1 MSDNEVLVDE
11 QSPTVNSQLD
21 AMTAKKQKK
30 IKALKVKK
38 ERKTIGFYLSSA
50 WISIV
55 MFLAFFGWILPT
67 PQWDEASYESLGV
80 APFSSG
86 HILGTTGDGYDM
98 MASVVNGAKISI
110 IVSLVAVLIGG
121 SIGSFIGI
129 TAAYFRGKYDFAVT
143 MIFNIMLSIPNLV
156 LSLALLSVLAYSDE
170 NHPASMTRRV
180 IVLII
185 SLIIVI
191 IPILG
196 RIARGSALQWGSRE
210 FVLASKSMG
219 SKNFFI
225 IRKHILPNVAPAIL
239 AIGFLAVGSV
249 IIVEG
254 SLALLGIGIPGG
266 ASWGSMLAN
275 GRGNI
280 EYSPH
285 EVYVPALCIAFTVI
299 SFNWFGDYVRIK
311 LDKRESKI

>member
-1 MSDNEVLVDE
+1 MPE
-11 QSPTVNSQLD
+11 NSTSTIETPV
-21 AMTAKKQKK
+21 AE
-30 IKALKVKK
+30 VKK
-38 ERKTIGFYLSSA
+38 KKSRKTIGFYLASA
-50 WISIV
+50 WIGFV
-55 MFLAFFGWILPT
+55 LFLAFFGWALPT
-67 PQWDEASYESLGV
+67 PQWDEAFYDSLGV
-80 APFSSG
+80 APFHPS
-86 HILGTTGDGYDM
+86 HILGTTADGYDM
-98 MASVVNGAKISI
+98 WACLVNGAKISI
-110 IVSLVAVLIGG
+110 FVSLIAVLIGG
-121 SIGSFIGI
+121 SIGSFVGV
-129 TAAYFRGKYDFAVT
+129 TAAYFRGKYDLAVT
-143 MIFNIMLSIPNLV
+143 MVFNIMLSIPNLV

-170 NHPASMTRRV
+170 NNPASMSRRV
-180 IVLII
+180 GVLIL

-280 EYSPH
+280 EFSPH
-285 EVYVPALCIAFTVI
+285 EVYLPALFIAFTVI
-299 SFNWFGDYVRIK
+299 AFNWFGDYVRVK

>member
-1 MSDNEVLVDE
+1 MPEN
-11 QSPTVNSQLD
+11 QSSTIETPAVE
-21 AMTAKKQKK
+21 TAPKV
-30 IKALKVKK
+30 KVKK
-38 ERKTIGFYLSSA
+38 QRKTIGFYLASA
-50 WISIV
+50 WIGFV
-55 MFLAFFGWILPT
+55 LFLAFFGWALPG
-67 PQWDEASYESLGV
+67 PQWDESSYDFLGV
-80 APFSSG
+80 APFSNG
-86 HILGTTGDGYDM
+86 HFLGTTMDGYDM
-98 MASVVNGAKISI
+98 WSGLVNGAKISI
-110 IVSLVAVLIGG
+110 FVSLIAVLVGG
-121 SIGSFIGI
+121 SIGSFVGI
-129 TAAYFRGKYDFAVT
+129 TAAYFRGKYDLVVT

-170 NHPASMTRRV
+170 SHPASMTRRV
-180 IVLII
+180 GVLIL
-185 SLIIVI
+185 SLTIVI

-285 EVYVPALCIAFTVI
+285 EVYLPALFIAFTVI

>member
-1 MSDNEVLVDE
+1 MPE
-11 QSPTVNSQLD
+11 NSTPVIETPAEEPQ
-21 AMTAKKQKK
+21 
-30 IKALKVKK
+30 VKK
-38 ERKTIGFYLSSA
+38 KRKSIGFYLASV
-50 WISIV
+50 WIFFV
-55 MFLAFFGWILPT
+55 LFLATFGPWLPG
-67 PQWDEASYESLGV
+67 PAWDESFYDSLGV
-80 APFSSG
+80 SPFHHS
-86 HILGTTGDGYDM
+86 HILGTTMDGYDM
-98 MASVVNGAKISI
+98 WAGLQHGARISI
-110 IVSLVAVLIGG
+110 FVSLIAVLIGG
-121 SIGSFIGI
+121 SIGSFVGI
-129 TAAYFRGKYDFAVT
+129 TAAYFRGKYDLIVT

-170 NHPASMTRRV
+170 AHPASLARRV
-180 IVLII
+180 VVLII

-280 EYSPH
+280 EFSPH
-285 EVYVPALCIAFTVI
+285 EVYLPALFIAFTVI
-299 SFNWFGDYVRIK
+299 AFNWFGDYVRVQ

>member
-1 MSDNEVLVDE
+1 VPDIATPIIET
-11 QSPTVNSQLD
+11 PT
-21 AMTAKKQKK
+21 MK
-30 IKALKVKK
+30 IKK
-38 ERKTIGFYLSSA
+38 ERKRPIGFYVSSF
-50 WISIV
+50 WLIIV
-55 MFLAFFGWILPT
+55 GFLALFSWALPV
-67 PQWDEASYESLGV
+67 PQWDEPFYDSLGV
-80 APFSSG
+80 APFHPS
-86 HILGTTGDGYDM
+86 HILGTTMDGYDM
-98 MASVVNGAKISI
+98 FAGLVNGARISL
-110 IVSLVAVLIGG
+110 IVSVIAVIVGG
-121 SIGSFIGI
+121 SIGSFVGI
-129 TAAYFRGKYDFAVT
+129 TAAYFRGKYDIAVT

-170 NHPASMTRRV
+170 SNPASMGRRV
-180 IVLII
+180 GVLIL

-196 RIARGSALQWGSRE
+196 RISRGSALQWGSRE

-239 AIGFLAVGSV
+239 AIGFLAIGSV

-254 SLALLGIGIPGG
+254 SLALLGVGIPGG

-280 EYSPH
+280 EFSPH
-285 EVYVPALCIAFTVI
+285 EVYLPALCIALTVI
-299 SFNWFGDYVRIK
+299 SCNWFGDYVRAK

>member
-1 MSDNEVLVDE
+1 VPDTAIDSGE
-11 QSPTVNSQLD
+11 QAPTETPIEETV
-21 AMTAKKQKK
+21 
-30 IKALKVKK
+30 KVKK
-38 ERKTIGFYLSSA
+38 QRKTIGFYASSA
-50 WISIV
+50 WIAIV
-55 MFLAFFGWILPT
+55 LFLAFFGWTLPT
-67 PQWDEASYESLGV
+67 PQWDEASYENLGV
-80 APFSSG
+80 PPFHPS
-86 HILGTTGDGYDM
+86 HILGTTQDGYDI
-98 MASVVNGAKISI
+98 MASIVNGAKISI
-110 IVSLVAVLIGG
+110 IVSLVAVLVGG
-121 SIGSFIGI
+121 GIGSFIGI

-170 NHPASMTRRV
+170 NNPATMTRRV
-180 IVLII
+180 VVLII

-280 EYSPH
+280 EISPH